1 MVIRRKNI
9 SRTKL
14 SSNSAP
20 SKTYLEDEEP
30 EGFSESGAKLLDITN
45 RLKKDVSAL
54 IAQINKLESTVE
66 CIENYVEEKTGVELG
81 KEVTDSSDSD
91 YESPDTIFLPM
102 ATISKKKH
110 KYPGKRNNSS
120 REANSPKRP
129 G

>member
-1 MVIRRKNI
+1 MKGYPVPEDP

-14 SSNSAP
+14 LSNSAP
-20 SKTYLEDEEP
+20 SKTYLEDEE
-30 EGFSESGAKLLDITN
+30 GAKLLVITD
-45 RLKKDVSAL
+45 RLKKDVGAL
-54 IAQINKLESTVE
+54 IAQIKRLESTVE

-81 KEVTDSSDSD
+81 KELTDTSDSD

-102 ATISKKKH
+102 ATISKKKR